1 MLITENMAAEVL
13 KQVRILDP
21 VTQTDAIADVVI
33 SEGKIAQIAPQIA
46 ETPENAEM
54 IAAPGLILAPGLV
67 DLYSYSSEPGY
78 EDRETLQTLA
88 ASALAGGFTRVA
100 LLPNTDPVI
109 DNASNLGWL
118 SRNAPPAPK
127 FYPWGA
133 ISKGGAGQ
141 EMTELAELAQSG
153 CVGFTDNQPLS
164 SSLLLRRVLEYGAL
178 CQKPVALVAC
188 DRALRGDG
196 VMREGKLSIQ
206 AGLPGDPVMSETSA
220 IASIC
225 EIVADLRQPVH
236 FMRISTQRSV
246 EIIAQAKNRG
256 LPITASTTW
265 LHLLKDN
272 RAITSYD
279 TNLRLDPPLGNPEDR
294 FALID
299 GVKQGIIDAIAID
312 HAPYT
317 YEEKTVAFAEAPP
330 GAIGLELALPLLWQS
345 LVETQQI
352 SPLTLLKALSPSPL
366 HCLQQEPI
374 AIAVGCEAELILFDP
389 NAVWTVTA
397 TTLKSRSQNTSWLK
411 REIKG
416 KVVKVWS

>member
-1 MLITENMAAEVL
+1 MAAEVL

-21 VTQTDAIADVVI
+21 VTTTDAIADVAI
-33 SEGKIAQIAPQIA
+33 SEGKITQISPQIS
-46 ETPENAEM
+46 EIPENAAIIE
-54 IAAPGLILAPGLV
+54 AQGCILAPGLV

-109 DNASNLGWL
+109 DNASSLGWL
-118 SRNAPPAPK
+118 SRNAPRSPK

-133 ISKGGAGQ
+133 ISKGCAGQ

-164 SSLLLRRVLEYGAL
+164 STLLLRRVLEYGTM

-188 DRALRGDG
+188 DRALRGNG

-206 AGLPGDPVMSETSA
+206 AGLPGDPAMSETSA

-225 EIVADLRQPVH
+225 EIVAELRLPIH
-236 FMRISTQRSV
+236 LMRVSTQRGV
-246 EIIAQAKNRG
+246 EIIARAKNRG

-272 RAITSYD
+272 RALSSYD
-279 TNLRLDPPLGNPEDR
+279 PNLRLDPPLGNPEDCL
-294 FALID
+294 ALID
-299 GVKQGIIDAIAID
+299 GVKEGIIDAIAID
-312 HAPYT
+312 HAPHT

-330 GAIGLELALPLLWQS
+330 GAIGLQLALPLLWQS
-345 LVETQQI
+345 LVATQQI
-352 SPLTLLKALSPSPL
+352 SPLTLLKALSLSPL
-366 HCLQQEPI
+366 TCLQQKPI
-374 AIAVGCEAELILFDP
+374 SVAVGNAAELILFDP
-389 NAVWTVTA
+389 NQTWMVEAA
-397 TTLKSRSQNTSWLK
+397 TLQSKSQNTSWLK

-416 KVVKVWS
+416 RIVKIWDSL

>member
-1 MLITENMAAEVL
+1 MAAEVL

-21 VTQTDAIADVVI
+21 VTTTDAIADVAI
-33 SEGKIAQIAPQIA
+33 SEGKITQISPQIS
-46 ETPENAEM
+46 EIPENAAIIE
-54 IAAPGLILAPGLV
+54 AQGCILAPGLV

-109 DNASNLGWL
+109 DNASSLGWL
-118 SRNAPPAPK
+118 SRNAPRSPK

-133 ISKGGAGQ
+133 ISKSCAGQ

-164 SSLLLRRVLEYGAL
+164 SSLLLRRVLEYGAM

-188 DRALRGDG
+188 DRALRGNG

-206 AGLPGDPVMSETSA
+206 AGLPGDPAMSETSA

-225 EIVADLRQPVH
+225 EIVAELRLPIH
-236 FMRISTQRSV
+236 LMRVSTQRGV

-272 RAITSYD
+272 RALSSYD
-279 TNLRLDPPLGNPEDR
+279 PNLRLDPPLGNPKDCL
-294 FALID
+294 ALID
-299 GVKQGIIDAIAID
+299 GVKEGIIDAIAID
-312 HAPYT
+312 HAPHT

-345 LVETQQI
+345 LVATQQI
-352 SPLTLLKALSPSPL
+352 SPLTLLKALSLSPL
-366 HCLQQEPI
+366 TCLQQKPI
-374 AIAVGCEAELILFDP
+374 SVAVGNAAELILFDP
-389 NAVWTVTA
+389 NQTWMVEAA
-397 TTLKSRSQNTSWLK
+397 TLQSKSQNTSWLK

-416 KVVKVWS
+416 RIVKIWDSF